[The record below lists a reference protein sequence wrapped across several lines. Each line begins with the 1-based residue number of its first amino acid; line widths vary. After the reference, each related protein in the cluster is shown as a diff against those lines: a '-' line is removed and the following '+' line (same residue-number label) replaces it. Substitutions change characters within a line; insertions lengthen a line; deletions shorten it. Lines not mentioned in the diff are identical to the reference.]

1 MRVLR
6 SALVSFAVL
15 VLKLP
20 FKRILRSIVM
30 KSPRSSYSTFVFRS
44 VIGIVVLI
52 ALLATLTP
60 LFARQDQ
67 DDFLVYPADSLP
79 FGMTY
84 GDWNAAWIQYGLSIP
99 CKQ

>member
-1 MRVLR
+1 MKSR
-6 SALVSFAVL
+6 
-15 VLKLP
+15 
-20 FKRILRSIVM
+20 RSIN
-30 KSPRSSYSTFVFRS
+30 STFGFRS

-67 DDFLVYPADSLP
+67 DDSLVYRADSLP

-84 GDWNAAWIQYGLSIP
+84 GDWNAAPGFNMGCPFLQALTRPSTRQG
-99 CKQ
+99 